1 MTRTKKRITI
11 TLPPDLIIAAERRAE
26 ELDRSRSWVVAEAL
40 RAHLAPGEGL
50 TPSPPGGAVAEAPA
64 AAYAAAELA
73 EARRSR
79 LRAEVA
85 LPPEERLRRAE
96 ELGRLARR
104 AQPRGPR
111 SVIIIF
117 DSYEDYYE
125 WRKSR
130 LIGA

>member
-1 MTRTKKRITI
+1 MIQRKKRITI
-11 TLPPDLIIAAERRAE
+11 TLPPDLIVAADRRAQ

-40 RAHLAPGEGL
+40 RAQLVPHEGA
-50 TPSPPGGAVAEAPA
+50 TPSSPA
-64 AAYAAAELA
+64 ATQAAAELA
-73 EARRSR
+73 QARRSR

-96 ELGRLARR
+96 ELGRLARQ

-111 SVIIIF
+111 KVIIIF
-117 DSYEDYYE
+117 DSYEDFYE

>member
-1 MTRTKKRITI
+1 MIQRKKRITI
-11 TLPPDLIIAAERRAE
+11 TLPPDLIVAADRRAQ

-40 RAHLAPGEGL
+40 RAQLVQHEGA
-50 TPSPPGGAVAEAPA
+50 TPSSPA
-64 AAYAAAELA
+64 ATQAAAELA
-73 EARRSR
+73 QARRSR

-96 ELGRLARR
+96 ELGRLARQ

-111 SVIIIF
+111 KVIIIF
-117 DSYEDYYE
+117 DSYEDFYE